1 MALVCILQGSPWISH
16 VILNMLGC
24 KQIHF
29 SLNAPLCEN
38 ADSVGVLGEDVGEV
52 AVGFVESVGEVRA
65 TQEGCC
71 GGVEVP
77 RNAQEQAEGRER
89 GRRGRLR

>member
-1 MALVCILQGSPWISH
+1 MDISH
-16 VILNMLGC
+16 VILNTLGC

-29 SLNAPLCEN
+29 SLNSSLCEN

-52 AVGFVESVGEVRA
+52 AVGLVESVGEVCA

-71 GGVEVP
+71 CGVEMP
-77 RNAQEQAEGRER
+77 RNAQEQAEERER
-89 GRRGRLR
+89 GRRGRLQ

>member
-1 MALVCILQGSPWISH
+1 MDINH
-16 VILNMLGC
+16 VILNTLGC

-52 AVGFVESVGEVRA
+52 AVGFFESVGEVRA
-65 TQEGCC
+65 TQECC
-71 GGVEVP
+71 GGVEMP